1 MAYIQGLDSNSE
13 IASTISYY
21 EVLLGDYKYFANY
34 LNVIDK
40 VTATDIQNTTK
51 LYFNKENRTI
61 AQLIKKKE

>member
-1 MAYIQGLDSNSE
+1 MSYIQGLDSNSE

-34 LNVIDK
+34 LNIIDK
-40 VTATDIQNTTK
+40 VTAADIQNAVRH
-51 LYFNKENRTI
+51 YFNKENRTI